1 MDRASLRRKP
11 RWYQEQILRHPHH
24 RKVLRCGRRIGK
36 CIEENQRIINPNT
49 GEYQSVGELYN
60 AQVNGSATPLLTL
73 NESYQLENSEA
84 FFIEDNGVKDTF
96 AVVTKHGA
104 RVVLTGNHPVL
115 TVDGW
120 KEVDALRIGESIA
133 TPKFLPVYGTKQ
145 VDKNKLRILAYMLA
159 AGVLTRI
166 VLASRRAMKALERRY
181 RRLVRHLV
189 LEHIVSVIRRLQSI

>member
-1 MDRASLRRKP
+1 MYRRKSTNHQP
-11 RWYQEQILRHPHH
+11 KY
-24 RKVLRCGRRIGK
+24 
-36 CIEENQRIINPNT
+36 

-145 VDKNKLRILAYMLA
+145 VDKTSSVSLRTCSLRA
-159 AGVLTRI
+159 VLTRI
-166 VLASRRAMKALERRY
+166 VLASRHVMKASERRY
-181 RRLVRHLV
+181 RSLVRHLV
-189 LEHIVSVIRRLQSI
+189 LEHIVSVIRRRRST

>member
-1 MDRASLRRKP
+1 MSQFTKYDQEMLEIIRDPVKWTEHHLGEKP

-145 VDKNKLRILAYMLA
+145 VDKTSSVSLRTCSL
-159 AGVLTRI
+159 
-166 VLASRRAMKALERRY
+166 RAF
-181 RRLVRHLV
+181 
-189 LEHIVSVIRRLQSI
+189 